1 MNKLFYLK
9 LAWINIKKNR
19 QTYIPYLLTCIG
31 SMSMF
36 FIMHSISVNQGIYEM
51 IGSETLQMI
60 LSFGLVVIGIF
71 STIFLFY
78 TNSFLIKR
86 RTKELGLYNVLGL
99 EKKHIAKILCY
110 ETLMTSGISFA
121 FGLCSGV
128 VLNKLMI
135 LVLLKILRIEVPF
148 NSSIDFSSFQVT
160 VLTFIFIF
168 GLTLI
173 TNLIHLLMSN
183 PLQLLKAGQV
193 GEKEPK
199 ARWFRAILGFISLGI
214 GYGIALSVDS
224 PLHAIN
230 LFFIAVIFVMYGTSE
245 IFTTGSIAILKL
257 LRQNKKFYYRS
268 QNFVAV
274 SGMMYRMKQNAVGL
288 SNICILSTAVLVIV
302 STTVSLYVGIEDS
315 LRQQYPT
322 DITIYKNEMTVE
334 QVKTLNEVF
343 DQVVDETNVEV
354 VDKFDYWLKSV
365 IMTCKGGQFD
375 VAADSR
381 SMLDLCIVGLMSIE
395 DYNRIENQFI
405 ALADNEVLVHRVEKS
420 YDYET
425 AMINGEKFIV
435 KDELNHIETINRGMT
450 QIVDTYI
457 FIVNDLSIIDGEPL
471 GYEMDA
477 NMKNNDD
484 EIINFVHT
492 FNQKVR
498 EAGLELS
505 AGSRA
510 QAKDE
515 IYGMNGGF
523 FFLGIFLGTLFLM
536 ATGLIIYYKQ
546 ISEGFDDQERFDI
559 MQRVGMSHTEVR
571 KTIRQQI
578 LMVFFLPLAF
588 TILHVVVAFPIITK
602 ILVIFN
608 IINQTLL
615 LISTIITVL
624 VFALVYGLIFMLT
637 ARTYYRIV
645 ERS

>member
-1 MNKLFYLK
+1 
-9 LAWINIKKNR
+9 
-19 QTYIPYLLTCIG
+19 
-31 SMSMF
+31 
-36 FIMHSISVNQGIYEM
+36 
-51 IGSETLQMI
+51 
-60 LSFGLVVIGIF
+60 
-71 STIFLFY
+71 
-78 TNSFLIKR
+78 
-86 RTKELGLYNVLGL
+86 
-99 EKKHIAKILCY
+99 
-110 ETLMTSGISFA
+110 
-121 FGLCSGV
+121 
-128 VLNKLMI
+128 
-135 LVLLKILRIEVPF
+135 
-148 NSSIDFSSFQVT
+148 
-160 VLTFIFIF
+160 
-168 GLTLI
+168 
-173 TNLIHLLMSN
+173 MSN

-608 IINQTLL
+608 ITNQTLL